1 MAVAASESE
10 VVVEPTVDIVVVV
23 AAVVEVE
30 LTLAAADSLAVEI
43 CSQPVP
49 AMCH

>member
-1 MAVAASESE
+1 MAASESE
-10 VVVEPTVDIVVVV
+10 VVVEPTVDIVVVA
-23 AAVVEVE
+23 AAVEME
-30 LTLAAADSLAVEI
+30 LTLAAADALAVEI